1 MMNILFICS
10 KNQWRSPTAELLF
23 ADREGINTL
32 SAGTRKDAQCVVD
45 NELLKWADL
54 VLVMESKHLN
64 RLSAHFPATMR
75 YKKTHVL
82 GIPDNYRFNDPALI
96 ELLEQK
102 VQPYLPM
109 EAKLSTK

>member
-1 MMNILFICS
+1 MNILFICS

-23 ADREGINTL
+23 ADREGINTH

-64 RLSAHFPATMR
+64 RLSVHFPAAMR
-75 YKKTHVL
+75 YKKAHVL

-102 VQPYLPM
+102 VRPYLPM
-109 EAKLSTK
+109 EAQLPTK

>member
-32 SAGTRKDAQCVVD
+32 SAGMRKDALCVVD

-64 RLSAHFPATMR
+64 RLSAHFPTTMR
-75 YKKTHVL
+75 YKKAHVL

-102 VQPYLPM
+102 IQPYLPM
-109 EAKLSTK
+109 EAQLSTK

>member
-1 MMNILFICS
+1 MNILFICS

-23 ADREGINTL
+23 ANRNGIETL
-32 SAGTRKDAQCVVD
+32 SAGTRRDAKCVVD

-64 RLSAHFPATMR
+64 RLSAQFPGAMR
-75 YKKTHVL
+75 YKKAHVL
-82 GIPDNYRFNDPALI
+82 DIPDNYQFNDPALI
-96 ELLEQK
+96 TLLEHK

-109 EAKLSTK
+109 KARPLVD

>member
-32 SAGTRKDAQCVVD
+32 SAGMRKDALCVVD

-75 YKKTHVL
+75 YKKAHVL

-102 VQPYLPM
+102 IQPYLPM
-109 EAKLSTK
+109 EAQLSTK